1 MSLLRI
7 HYLQTKLNRLNNLF
21 CKITLNLEL
30 QKYPLVGILHINNSL
45 LKMLETRIKEKIL
58 EIEKVADNFPS
69 VIIVHN
75 LVTQCVEYMSEKGL
89 SILNVTLDE
98 LKAIG
103 PEYFTKYFNPKEAP
117 EYTSKFMN
125 MVQENS
131 DPERYTFFQ
140 QVRATKTDTWKWY
153 LSASQVILTDKG
165 KPILFLTTAQ
175 PIEVLTSL
183 TNNVNNLLEDNQ
195 FYKDNFARFA
205 ALTKREKEVLKL
217 LSEGKSNLE
226 LAEMLNLSVL
236 TVETHRKKLK
246 SKLGIKTQTDFYNFA
261 RIYK

>member
-1 MSLLRI
+1 
-7 HYLQTKLNRLNNLF
+7 
-21 CKITLNLEL
+21 
-30 QKYPLVGILHINNSL
+30 
-45 LKMLETRIKEKIL
+45 MLENRIKEKIE
-58 EIEKVADNFPS
+58 EIEKIADSLPC

-75 LVTQCVEYMSEKGL
+75 ILTQSVEYMCKKGL
-89 SILNVTLDE
+89 IILNVTLEE

-103 PEYFTKYFNPKEAP
+103 PEYFTKYFNPKDAP

-125 MVQENS
+125 LVQENS
-131 DPERYTFFQ
+131 DPEGYTFFQ

-153 LSASQVILTDKG
+153 LSASQVILMDDG
-165 KPILFLTTAQ
+165 NPILFLTTAQ

-195 FYKDNFARFA
+195 FYKDNFSRFA

-217 LSEGKSNLE
+217 LSEGKTSIE
-226 LAEMLNLSVL
+226 LAEILHLSIF
-236 TVETHRKKLK
+236 TIETHRKKLRN
-246 SKLGIKTQTDFYNFA
+246 KLGIKSPADFYNFA